1 MVEISASNPMFK
13 SYLTGK
19 PTAIIPDNMMNNNQA
34 NEQENSISRNE
45 NEVNNEIIIENTIQG
60 TSCETLTSKWQNVKN
75 TKNPNMKGRSVN
87 QRQQRLDAFNLLFG
101 PKPYYEKFYVM
112 KFPGIKID
120 KDLNMRGAWEDLQN
134 QIGGKPHKVT
144 RNGYES
150 LLIETESKN
159 QSEKLKNLKELNGNK
174 IQVIPHHQFNTV
186 KGVLR
191 SVAFA
196 NATEEEKKNI
206 MQEFDIIHQIR
217 MQRKENGT
225 WKNTNTFIVTFER
238 TELPE
243 YINVVPWIKDK
254 IEKYN
259 ERPMRCSYCQK
270 FGHKAKKCS
279 SKLKICPR
287 CSMAAHENS
296 PCEDPIRCYNCAGDH
311 HAYSTTCPKY
321 LIEEEILKTAST
333 EKIPHSVAR
342 QKVLERNPEHRKL
355 YDRDEHRK
363 RNPITYEQSRTL
375 SSHENENSQKKPEE
389 MITDETEATN
399 NNQLQTP
406 HEVNN
411 QFKDLSW
418 SDATHDNQGFWSAAE
433 DVNLVSTT
441 TQKDLTSTPVD
452 NPKSQRD
459 KQKSSN
465 STKLPQPGKTT
476 RTSDIEPKIVKE
488 HDSNSTKLPLPG
500 KKTRTIDIEP
510 QIVKEHDSNA
520 EQNPNQ
526 TNLKNESIAVV
537 TKATYAQSL
546 VQPPKNKNEQSK
558 NQHSSSNLIV
568 LNQPE
573 NDKVKSYNSY
583 HRENKRYTPE
593 QLAFQQD
600 IRKRERVHSLSPET
614 PQNKRSSNNNKNSRY
629 RFPSNGSQDRK

>member
-1 MVEISASNPMFK
+1 MVEITTSNPMLKNF
-13 SYLTGK
+13 LTGK
-19 PTAIIPDNMMNNNQA
+19 PTATIPDNMMNNNQA

-45 NEVNNEIIIENTIQG
+45 NEINNEIIIENAIQG
-60 TSCETLTSKWQNVKN
+60 TSSETLTSKWKNIIN
-75 TKNPNMKGRSVN
+75 TKNQNIKGRSVN
-87 QRQQRLDAFNLLFG
+87 QRQQKLDAFNLLYG

-120 KDLNMRGAWEDLQN
+120 KDLNMRGAWEDLQS

-150 LLIETESKN
+150 LLIETKSKN
-159 QSEKLKNLKELNGNK
+159 QSEKLKNMKELNGNK

-206 MQEFDIIHQIR
+206 MQEFDIKHQIR

-259 ERPMRCSYCQK
+259 ERPMRCSHCQK

-287 CSMAAHENS
+287 CSMPAHENS
-296 PCEDPIRCYNCAGDH
+296 TCEDPIRCYNCAGDH
-311 HAYSTTCPKY
+311 QAYSTTCPKY
-321 LIEEEILKTAST
+321 MMEEEILKVAST

-363 RNPITYEQSRTL
+363 RNPITYELSRTL
-375 SSHENENSQKKPEE
+375 SPHENENSQKK
-389 MITDETEATN
+389 TRRN
-399 NNQLQTP
+399 
-406 HEVNN
+406 
-411 QFKDLSW
+411 
-418 SDATHDNQGFWSAAE
+418 DN
-433 DVNLVSTT
+433 
-441 TQKDLTSTPVD
+441 
-452 NPKSQRD
+452 R
-459 KQKSSN
+459 
-465 STKLPQPGKTT
+465 
-476 RTSDIEPKIVKE
+476 
-488 HDSNSTKLPLPG
+488 
-500 KKTRTIDIEP
+500 
-510 QIVKEHDSNA
+510 
-520 EQNPNQ
+520 
-526 TNLKNESIAVV
+526 
-537 TKATYAQSL
+537 
-546 VQPPKNKNEQSK
+546 
-558 NQHSSSNLIV
+558 
-568 LNQPE
+568 
-573 NDKVKSYNSY
+573 
-583 HRENKRYTPE
+583 
-593 QLAFQQD
+593 
-600 IRKRERVHSLSPET
+600 
-614 PQNKRSSNNNKNSRY
+614 
-629 RFPSNGSQDRK
+629 